1 MTKGSTAPDSTP
13 WWPSIG
19 AVFLAVAAAYT
30 LTLDGTSYP
39 WPGRPCLVEIHYSVV
54 VKALLLGLAAIAVG
68 FAVIIRFVPWGRRL
82 VYLASSVGVVAV
94 SCGLYWLIAPYGR
107 GAGLLSILAAV
118 YLFLG
123 TYLELYRT

>member
-1 MTKGSTAPDSTP
+1 MGSTTPDSTP

-19 AVFLAVAAAYT
+19 VVFLAVAAAFT
-30 LTLDGTSYP
+30 LTLDGTSYSCP
-39 WPGRPCLVEIHYSVV
+39 ERPCLVTIHYSVV
-54 VKALLLGLAAIAVG
+54 VKALLLGITIGAVG
-68 FAVIIRFVPWGRRL
+68 FAVIIRFVPWGRGL

-94 SCGLYWLIAPYGR
+94 SFGLYWLITPYGR
-107 GAGLLSILAAV
+107 GAGLLSLLAAV